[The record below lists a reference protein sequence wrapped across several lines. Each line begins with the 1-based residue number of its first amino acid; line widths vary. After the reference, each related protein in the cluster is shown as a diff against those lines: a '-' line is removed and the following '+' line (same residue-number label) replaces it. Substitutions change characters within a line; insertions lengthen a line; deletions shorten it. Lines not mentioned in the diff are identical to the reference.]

1 MNGTRR
7 VLLACYS
14 VLLIAA
20 AGGLMALTWN
30 ESKQLDLNVN
40 DFNMTAAITASDTAK
55 WIVTAILA
63 GVALVGLITLAIAI
77 ARPGRRMS
85 KGTLRMR
92 QADGGTVE
100 VGASAVEAILREE
113 LERLPDVRQVDPRV
127 RLSGGAVD
135 TDMDVVLEPT
145 ANIANATSSLT
156 QATAQ
161 ALREQVGVTDVRRP
175 VIRINY
181 ADDGRP
187 AGMRGRPK
195 DNAAVRVA
203 DRPLPAE
210 RPTVAER
217 QADETMAERP
227 EAEPEAEL
235 AHRRD

>member
-63 GVALVGLITLAIAI
+63 GVAPVRLLTLAIAI
-77 ARPGRRMS
+77 ARPGRRVS

-113 LERLPDVRQVDPRV
+113 LERLP
-127 RLSGGAVD
+127 
-135 TDMDVVLEPT
+135 
-145 ANIANATSSLT
+145 
-156 QATAQ
+156 
-161 ALREQVGVTDVRRP
+161 
-175 VIRINY
+175 
-181 ADDGRP
+181 
-187 AGMRGRPK
+187 
-195 DNAAVRVA
+195 
-203 DRPLPAE
+203 
-210 RPTVAER
+210 
-217 QADETMAERP
+217 
-227 EAEPEAEL
+227 
-235 AHRRD
+235 